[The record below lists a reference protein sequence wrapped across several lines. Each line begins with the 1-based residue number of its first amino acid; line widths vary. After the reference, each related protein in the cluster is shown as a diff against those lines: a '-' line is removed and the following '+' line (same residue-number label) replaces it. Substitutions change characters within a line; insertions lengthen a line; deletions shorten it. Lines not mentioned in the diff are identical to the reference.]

1 MVKQTGL
8 VTRSCIIDELED
20 LVFTPIRLGKLLDEI
35 SALVADREQ
44 LVSHGVFT
52 HLAKGSASVRNSD
65 DSASV
70 AAAGAAAAAVPLA
83 FDLPE
88 SDRVLQLFAQ
98 QVLPSTSQPEERTR
112 NSPSQ
117 ASPAAAA
124 ATSGAELVLDA
135 QLDARLFTPLLQAV
149 RAGDIELYQALLGH
163 KLLCGRLRS
172 QRTAGSKK

>member
-1 MVKQTGL
+1 MRSQLWSLTGSSSL
-8 VTRSCIIDELED
+8 AMEYSHILPKVSAMRGFLTAVRLLCI
-20 LVFTPIRLGKLLDEI
+20 PC
-35 SALVADREQ
+35 SA
-44 LVSHGVFT
+44 G
-52 HLAKGSASVRNSD
+52 VRNSD

-70 AAAGAAAAAVPLA
+70 AAAGAAAAAAAPSA

-88 SDRVLQLFAQ
+88 SGRILQLLAQ